1 MKLLTVFTIEAYL
14 YAALI
19 GLLVWVFILLHI
31 ISAANET
38 KRRDQIQLQNQKLL
52 ALMAKA
58 MGVDAEKIEEC
69 LHKKKL

>member
-1 MKLLTVFTIEAYL
+1 MSVLNTFTIEAYL
-14 YAALI
+14 YAGLI
-19 GLLVWVFILLHI
+19 GLLIWVFILLHK

-58 MGVDAEKIEEC
+58 MGVNADEIEE
-69 LHKKKL
+69 HIYKKKL